1 MSCMAKKLFC
11 LRFTLMAIAAFMWA
25 ASAVAADVA
34 ILMSSEIPLFKEAE
48 AGFKSVIRGN
58 VPTYVVDAVNDPDN
72 KILVRKLRRENID
85 LLLVIG
91 SQAMQIAVKNFK
103 HIPLVFCFV
112 LDYSRILNAESATER
127 IDLSGVT
134 LFVAPDEQIKTLL
147 EINPQVK
154 RLGIVYDRS
163 KSSEMVEQARRAA
176 QRLGISLLAKGI
188 SSKEEAINAISA
200 MEGEIDAFLMLPDFT
215 VLTPESVKYLLLSS
229 FKNKISLVGLS
240 EKYVKQGALLSLSF
254 DSKEIG
260 KQAGELAYDR
270 LENMQSKIV
279 DPRTLRLFVN
289 KNTAAQLNITIPDSV
304 MKRAYQIY

>member
-1 MSCMAKKLFC
+1 
-11 LRFTLMAIAAFMWA
+11 
-25 ASAVAADVA
+25 
-34 ILMSSEIPLFKEAE
+34 
-48 AGFKSVIRGN
+48 
-58 VPTYVVDAVNDPDN
+58 
-72 KILVRKLRRENID
+72 
-85 LLLVIG
+85 
-91 SQAMQIAVKNFK
+91 
-103 HIPLVFCFV
+103 
-112 LDYSRILNAESATER
+112 
-127 IDLSGVT
+127 
-134 LFVAPDEQIKTLL
+134 
-147 EINPQVK
+147 
-154 RLGIVYDRS
+154 
-163 KSSEMVEQARRAA
+163 
-176 QRLGISLLAKGI
+176 
-188 SSKEEAINAISA
+188 

-304 MKRAYQIY
+304 MKRAYQIYWL